1 MDKVFGH
8 SVPPVRAVARERLAV
23 RAVLRHVDVILV
35 EEVVQFVNGVEEWPC
50 SSSSRSDDG
59 EERQGLLAQQPR
71 RRDAPLGSF
80 SAQVVPM
87 TWKLGARTFGFVTL
101 W

>member
-1 MDKVFGH
+1 M
-8 SVPPVRAVARERLAV
+8 PPVGAVARERLAV

-35 EEVVQFVNGVEEWPC
+35 EEVVQFVDGVEEWPC
-50 SSSSRSDDG
+50 SSSRLG
-59 EERQGLLAQQPR
+59 QMMEAEQQRLPAQQPR